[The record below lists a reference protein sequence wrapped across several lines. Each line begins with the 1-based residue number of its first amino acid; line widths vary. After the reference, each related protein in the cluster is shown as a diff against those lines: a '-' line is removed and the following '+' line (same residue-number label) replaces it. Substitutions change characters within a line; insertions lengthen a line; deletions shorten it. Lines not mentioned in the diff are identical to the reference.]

1 MAQLS
6 DATATRSLLLQ
17 LNPDWFYL
25 SVPADLGSPR
35 KRAVKWLCVC
45 VFQSQL

>member
-6 DATATRSLLLQ
+6 DATATRFLLLQ

-25 SVPADLGSPR
+25 SVPADLGSPG